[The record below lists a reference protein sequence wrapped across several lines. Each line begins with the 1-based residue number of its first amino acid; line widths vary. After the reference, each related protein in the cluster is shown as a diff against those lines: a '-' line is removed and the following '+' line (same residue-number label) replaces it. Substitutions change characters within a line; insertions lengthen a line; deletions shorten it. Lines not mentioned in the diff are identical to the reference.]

1 MTWTSASAHCK
12 CLTLVMNP
20 THDYKLTR
28 QAQSVQWTSFQRAA
42 SDDLWN
48 SVVACAAFGNTGA
61 WDASAQR
68 SQSLL
73 WNSVP
78 ITSAA
83 CDRYKISVRLTQQC
97 RREVLPG
104 PSLQYWLS
112 MLWDSGVHFN
122 WTKVVHIFFFP
133 VFYWLFTNMNADSNV
148 SFTTVQ
154 TLQACMN
161 KRFCSSHTLQL
172 SCTMLAFTATWL
184 GRPHEHAQCQRAGER
199 RLTNWTKCHWP
210 VEPQTY

>member
-1 MTWTSASAHCK
+1 MTWTMSTSAHCK

-28 QAQSVQWTSFQRAA
+28 QAQSVQWTSFQHAA

-48 SVVACAAFGNTGA
+48 SMVACAAFGNTGA
-61 WDASAQR
+61 WDAFAQR

-122 WTKVVHIFFFP
+122 WTKVVHFFFFFP
-133 VFYWLFTNMNADSNV
+133 CSIGCLETWML
-148 SFTTVQ
+148 TVQ
-154 TLQACMN
+154 YHLLRCRHYKHAWIN
-161 KRFCSSHTLQL
+161 VFVVLIPCSLVAL
-172 SCTMLAFTATWL
+172 C
-184 GRPHEHAQCQRAGER
+184 
-199 RLTNWTKCHWP
+199 
-210 VEPQTY
+210 